1 MKSINTIQP
10 NYLRTRR
17 IFSLVSIA
25 TLSLIAT
32 VGAVQAEEN
41 LCKPNER
48 IVYNCKIKNS
58 HKVASL
64 CASKQ
69 LTEDE
74 GYLQYR
80 FGTAKKIELTYPEK
94 KQDSLQK
101 FTLYQYHR
109 PMVDR
114 TVISFDN
121 GGYEYTYSSDYDGE
135 EISPHDE
142 VGISVHGKKNNSW
155 TNLVCVGKRVA
166 DFSIVEGIMPCDESS
181 WGQCP

>member
-10 NYLRTRR
+10 NYLSTLR

-32 VGAVQAEEN
+32 VGPVQAEEN

-64 CASKQ
+64 CASKK

-94 KQDSLQK
+94 KQSSLQQ
-101 FTLYQYHR
+101 FTISHYFR
-109 PMVDR
+109 SMVDR
-114 TVISFDN
+114 TWISFEN
-121 GGYEYTYSSDYDGE
+121 GGYEYTYSSDFDGGQN
-135 EISPHDE
+135 PPLDE
-142 VGISVHGKKNNSW
+142 VGISVHRKGNKKS
-155 TNLVCVGKRVA
+155 TRLVCVGENVT
-166 DFSIVEGIMPCDESS
+166 DISIVEGILP
-181 WGQCP
+181 